1 MPCMHPSRSTYSR
14 LKDHYNILDIAGFAG
29 LGTTGYQP
37 QINLDG
43 RCFPHF
49 SNLSEMWDKGAD
61 YTALFPNVLIGV
73 HNDHYFNIILSP
85 DGTGRTNE
93 QIEIYYADEA
103 APGEN
108 YAALRAINTKMWKTV
123 FSENVQVVEDIQLG
137 RSAPGFDGGKFSA
150 VMDESTHHFHKWVA
164 KNLE

>member
-1 MPCMHPSRSTYSR
+1 
-14 LKDHYNILDIAGFAG
+14 
-29 LGTTGYQP
+29 
-37 QINLDG
+37 
-43 RCFPHF
+43 
-49 SNLSEMWDKGAD
+49 MWDKGAD
-61 YTALFPNVLIGV
+61 YIALFPNVLFGLY
-73 HNDHYFNIILSP
+73 NDHFFNIILRL

-123 FSENVQVVEDIQLG
+123 FSENVQVVEGMQQG
-137 RSAPGFDGGKFSA
+137 GSAPGYDGGKFSA

-164 KNLE
+164 KGLGKHGAKPQTS